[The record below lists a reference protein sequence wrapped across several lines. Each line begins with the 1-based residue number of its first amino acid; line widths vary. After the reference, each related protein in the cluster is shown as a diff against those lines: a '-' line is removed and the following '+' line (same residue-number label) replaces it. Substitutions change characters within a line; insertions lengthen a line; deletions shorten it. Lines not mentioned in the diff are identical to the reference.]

1 MPPPSDAR
9 ASSPAS
15 CALRWC
21 PPRLPLSS
29 SAPALRGLRSNR
41 CVLAWTVTKVGV
53 TAHRIDEPR
62 HLSVIVFDRGQA
74 RRRCRRKA
82 APWCVISGSRLLIR
96 RRVHIVGFQPVP
108 ACAGRIASGY
118 VIGNC
123 TFPLSARLKSQ
134 RLGSSAWLSRFQD
147 CRPWF
152 HSLCAPHN
160 LIHWLLYLLHP
171 VAAGP
176 DYYIASKSLHSR

>member
-1 MPPPSDAR
+1 MVCDGGS
-9 ASSPAS
+9 
-15 CALRWC
+15 
-21 PPRLPLSS
+21 
-29 SAPALRGLRSNR
+29 GRS
-41 CVLAWTVTKVGV
+41 
-53 TAHRIDEPR
+53 
-62 HLSVIVFDRGQA
+62 
-74 RRRCRRKA
+74 
-82 APWCVISGSRLLIR
+82 R

-147 CRPWF
+147 CPHDF
-152 HSLCAPHN
+152 IASVPHN